1 MKYHIWFDL
10 QLSDFV
16 LSQTNLKANNE
27 DTKNCR
33 SSNSLHV
40 CLQLST
46 SNHWVSIANAFF
58 VCLCLFNLM

>member
-27 DTKNCR
+27 DTKK
-33 SSNSLHV
+33 
-40 CLQLST
+40 LQILK
-46 SNHWVSIANAFF
+46 
-58 VCLCLFNLM
+58 